1 MKTWLRI
8 SLVALILAVVVTGVL
23 SLAAFG
29 ENESADGAVITP
41 VDGVYTVENASQ
53 FTWLLKNM
61 SSKSVASSTIV
72 LANDIDVDGTL
83 VTAAKPFSGVLDG
96 NGKTISGVTSTLFT
110 QFNGTAKNLTLRGKD
125 SAAAQT
131 ASFAQKASSAT
142 LTNVISYVGVQ
153 ALETD
158 KYVGGLIASADG
170 KTTLTDCAYNGTITV
185 DWKQAN
191 LSLGGIIGYT
201 QPDKAMV
208 IDGAVFGGK
217 ITVSGGMA
225 TKKACV
231 GGILGLSEKGSVTL
245 KNCVSKGEILSTVTA
260 GDDYVGGIF
269 GLCEDTQKT
278 IEYCSNMSTI
288 KAVKNAGGI
297 LGGINANVKIVSCAN
312 HTDVTAAKAGSFC
325 GNGNKSNL
333 TCFSS
338 YDFAKTSNKFCST
351 SFTSNSSLAADAIT
365 FEKTFTLGGK
375 EYDKY
380 SVGTIDKATGL
391 PIRTMK
397 THTMFEAFVSVRED
411 GKNTEALRFMLLTN
425 CTCTSKSVT
434 VKVEFKDFGGKVIKS
449 FNGILGGEGSNM
461 DLYAAVTAS
470 GENYFAA
477 DGCAIF
483 GCVITGVP
491 VGAWDTA
498 ELSVVD
504 TKTGE
509 VYLSPVS
516 IDGYSAPLTMDT
528 LPDLSGLGK
537 VSEVYNCGP
546 GLMSDKEGT
555 TEEDTY
561 MTVISDTSKEK
572 FEAYVKGLEAAGFT
586 FISKNTLDGDDYYS
600 YAKNN
605 RLLYLYYTSRVNE
618 IRVICDNSSDSLAKI
633 SSDYVVKEGDQ
644 VQFYQYSI
652 NYTGHDKE
660 GYDPVTYTES
670 GLMDCGM
677 FYMLKTAD
685 NKIIMIDGGHSGQ
698 LSATAKKYLVNYMH
712 EITGI
717 PAKEKITIAAWYIT
731 HAHGDHVAV
740 ARDFLNSY
748 YNQIEL
754 ESVIFNF
761 PLYGN
766 IDGYD
771 DNTFGLKEAIRTRYP
786 NTQYHKLHTGEV
798 ISFGGVDLEVLY
810 THEDAVSTA
819 GRTELSEFNSS
830 STVVKFV
837 FDNKSVIVLGDVYHT
852 GANVIL
858 KMHSKEYLKSD
869 VLQVAHHG
877 YNDMANLY
885 KAICAPIALF
895 PNAMTAKDH
904 STYKTVMAF
913 SKEAYFAHKWT
924 YRLTVENGKIQVTE
938 VKRYDQK

>member
-8 SLVALILAVVVTGVL
+8 TLVAIIIAVVATVAL
-23 SLAAFG
+23 SFAAFG
-29 ENESADGAVITP
+29 ENEGADAAVITP

-53 FTWLLKNM
+53 LIWLLDNM
-61 SSKSVASSTIV
+61 GSKSVASSTIV
-72 LANDIDVDGTL
+72 LANDIDVDGKL
-83 VTAAKPFSGVLDG
+83 VTAKKTFSGVLDG

-110 QFNGTAKNLTLRGKD
+110 QFNGTAMDLTLRGK
-125 SAAAQT
+125 SGIPAQT
-131 ASFAQKASSAT
+131 ASFAKKMSAAT
-142 LTNVISYVGVQ
+142 LTNVVSYVDVQ
-153 ALETD
+153 SLEAD
-158 KYVGGLIASADG
+158 MQVGGLVAYAEG
-170 KTTLTDCAYNGTITV
+170 KTTLTDCAYNGTLTL

-191 LSLGGIIGYT
+191 LSVGGAIGYT
-201 QPDKAMV
+201 KPDKAMV
-208 IDGAVFGGK
+208 IDGFVFGGK
-217 ITVSGGMA
+217 MTISGGVA
-225 TKKACV
+225 SKKACA
-231 GGILGLSEKGSVTL
+231 GGVLGQSDSGSVTL
-245 KNCVSKGEILSTVTA
+245 KNCVSKGEIISTVTA
-260 GDDYVGGIF
+260 GDDYLGGIF

-278 IEYCSNMSTI
+278 IEYCSNMSTV

-297 LGGINANVKIVSCAN
+297 LGAITANTKIVSCTN

-325 GNGNKSNL
+325 GNGNKANF

-365 FEKTFTLGGK
+365 LEKTFTLGGK
-375 EYDKY
+375 DYAIY
-380 SVGTIDKATGL
+380 NIGTIDKATGL

-397 THTMFEAFVSVRED
+397 THTMFEAYVSVRED
-411 GKNTEALRFMLLTN
+411 GDNTQALRFMLLTN

-434 VKVEFKDFGGKVIKS
+434 VKVEFKDFGGKVIKA
-449 FNGILGGEGSNM
+449 FNGILGGENSNM

-477 DGCAIF
+477 DGCALF
-483 GCVITGVP
+483 GCVITNVP
-491 VGAWDTA
+491 VGGWDTA
-498 ELSVVD
+498 ELTVID

-509 VYLSPVS
+509 EYLAPVTL
-516 IDGYSAPLTMDT
+516 DGYSELLTMEA
-528 LPDLSGLGK
+528 LPDLSVLGT

-546 GLMSDKEGT
+546 GLMSDKEGP

-561 MTVISDTSKEK
+561 MTVVSNTSKEK

-586 FISKNTLDGDDYYS
+586 FISKNTVDGDDYYS
-600 YAKNN
+600 YSKNN
-605 RLLYLYYTSRVNE
+605 RLLYIYYTSRVNE

-633 SSDYVVKEGDQ
+633 SYDYVPKEGEQ

-652 NYTGHDKE
+652 NYSGHDQE
-660 GYDPVTYTES
+660 GYDPVKYSEG

-698 LSATAKKYLVNYMH
+698 LSATAKKYLINYMH

-717 PAKEKITIAAWYIT
+717 PAKEKITIAAYYIT

-761 PLYGN
+761 PLYSN

-771 DNTFGLKEAIRTRYP
+771 DNTFGLKEAIQNRYP
-786 NTQYHKLHTGEV
+786 NTKYHKLHTGEV
-798 ISFGGVDLEVLY
+798 VSLGGVDIEVVY
-810 THEDAVSTA
+810 THEDAVSA
-819 GRTELSEFNSS
+819 KGRTELGEFNSS
-830 STVVKFV
+830 STVTKFK
-837 FDNKSVIVLGDVYHT
+837 FDNKSVMMLGDVYHT

-885 KAICAPIALF
+885 KAIGAPIALF
-895 PNAMTAKDH
+895 PNAMTAMGH

-924 YRLTVENGKIQVTE
+924 YRLTVENGAIKITE